1 MRLNAGLEM
10 GAASAVAT
18 YDSAERLVLI
28 GRQLVA
34 RRHTAAAAR
43 RARALAVLRP
53 FTFLELAPSV
63 PPSPNA
69 DGAGHF
75 LNFTTCFYYTTPNL
89 ELKKVTCATRHNLW
103 TRQEK
108 KQPCGV
114 DWLFDWPEKPPK
126 SQKMAPKDGLH
137 SDDSDEGSLT
147 QSRGPRVE
155 LVPPRLRLQRVL
167 FCTEF

>member
-1 MRLNAGLEM
+1 VRLNAGLEM

-89 ELKKVTCATRHNLW
+89 ELKKVKCATRHNFFKLLS
-103 TRQEK
+103 EAAV
-108 KQPCGV
+108 GA
-114 DWLFDWPEKPPK
+114 D
-126 SQKMAPKDGLH
+126 
-137 SDDSDEGSLT
+137 
-147 QSRGPRVE
+147 
-155 LVPPRLRLQRVL
+155 RVL
-167 FCTEF
+167 VGDSVHVHDSTVHNVGTGQPRPDDRMME

>member
-1 MRLNAGLEM
+1 MVRLNAGLEM

-43 RARALAVLRP
+43 RARFWRP

-63 PPSPNA
+63 TPSPNA

-75 LNFTTCFYYTTPNL
+75 LNFTTCFYYTTSNL
-89 ELKKVTCATRHNLW
+89 ELKK
-103 TRQEK
+103 
-108 KQPCGV
+108 
-114 DWLFDWPEKPPK
+114 
-126 SQKMAPKDGLH
+126 
-137 SDDSDEGSLT
+137 
-147 QSRGPRVE
+147 
-155 LVPPRLRLQRVL
+155 
-167 FCTEF
+167 

>member
-1 MRLNAGLEM
+1 MTALSVWCSSVANSSRAG
-10 GAASAVAT
+10 T
-18 YDSAERLVLI
+18 RRRRRAER
-28 GRQLVA
+28 A
-34 RRHTAAAAR
+34 RSRFW
-43 RARALAVLRP
+43 RP
-53 FTFLELAPSV
+53 FTFLELAPASV
-63 PPSPNA
+63 TPSPNA

-126 SQKMAPKDGLH
+126 SQKMAP
-137 SDDSDEGSLT
+137 T
-147 QSRGPRVE
+147 QG
-155 LVPPRLRLQRVL
+155 RLAQ
-167 FCTEF
+167 